1 MKPRVFV
8 TDSSRP
14 SLPSDTA
21 GVLAGGHAFRHRLPA
36 GMPWMP
42 LRLSGAVVARCA
54 FPSLVPV
61 QARVAFGAHCHQ
73 STECLFQEPGTLNHS
88 VFCRVTAEGV
98 SSSLVKLDLDREGSH
113 NSLSYTLM
121 SLSSEMDSKTRHRQ
135 GETMGG

>member
-61 QARVAFGAHCHQ
+61 QARVAFGSTLPPEHGMFVSRTRNVKPLGVLPSYSRGGFEQ
-73 STECLFQEPGTLNHS
+73 SSQ
-88 VFCRVTAEGV
+88 A
-98 SSSLVKLDLDREGSH
+98 
-113 NSLSYTLM
+113 
-121 SLSSEMDSKTRHRQ
+121 
-135 GETMGG
+135 